1 MFMTDAEKLKVI
13 RNAKKSLI
21 QQRNEWLKL
30 AKKVSK
36 EEKTKANAEKL
47 SEYTEKAKRCEDGLK
62 TCEENINKLFDSL
75 IYVAK
80 DQVDN
85 WESHISRSY
94 DRYAGIV
101 CLVDEMVSMADV
113 MKLHNDRKPIDEV
126 FKTAVAGGVT
136 NTLWGVDIFYK
147 QKNKFNE
154 DMVYYL
160 ATMTP
165 SEIDKLQ
172 QFDKTGMSGMQIYEE
187 AVGISNHIFEDLKT
201 DDEMEDEEGKGG
213 KQ

>member
-1 MFMTDAEKLKVI
+1 MTDAEKLKVI
-13 RNAKKSLI
+13 SNAKKSLI
-21 QQRNEWLKL
+21 GQRNEWLKL

-47 SEYTEKAKRCEDGLK
+47 LEYTEKAKRCVDGLK
-62 TCEENINKLFDSL
+62 TCEENINKLFDSI

-85 WESHISRSY
+85 WERHISRSY
-94 DRYAGIV
+94 DNYARTA

-126 FKTAVAGGVT
+126 FKTAVAGGVI
-136 NTLWGVDIFYK
+136 NTLWGIDIFYK

-154 DMVYYL
+154 DLVYYL
-160 ATMTP
+160 ATMTQ

-172 QFDKTGMSGMQIYEE
+172 QFDKTGMSGMQIYEK
-187 AVGISNHIFEDLKT
+187 AVGISNHIFEDWKT